1 MDTGRRP
8 GTELVPTRETPVLKR
23 SLSILA
29 LTGVAFGGVAHAQA
43 ARDYVTLVGSSTVF
57 PFASTV
63 AEHFG
68 KSNAKFKT
76 PKVEST
82 GTGGGFKLFC
92 GGVGVQY
99 PDIAN
104 ASRRVKAS
112 ELEACAANGVKDVVE
127 VKIGYDGITI
137 ATKKGAPA
145 YKLSRK
151 DLYLAVA
158 KLVPDPKDPNTLI
171 ANPYKNWHQINA
183 ALPNTSI
190 QVFGPAPNHG
200 TRDAFAELV
209 MQNGCEQYP
218 WLKSLKEVDEKRYL
232 RVCTQV
238 REDGVWTDV
247 SEDYALVMGKLAGNP
262 NALAVFT
269 FSYLDQNGDK
279 LAAATVEGK
288 APTFETIANGSYPI
302 SRPLFFYVKKAHVSV
317 IPGIKEFIAEFIS
330 DRAMGADGYL
340 AERGLIPL
348 KAAELAKTR
357 KDATDLKA
365 VRL

>member
-1 MDTGRRP
+1 MLKHSLR
-8 GTELVPTRETPVLKR
+8 VLAIA
-23 SLSILA
+23 SLSFA
-29 LTGVAFGGVAHAQA
+29 GVVHAQA

-68 KSNAKFKT
+68 KTNPKFKT

-112 ELEACAANGVKDVVE
+112 ELEACTANGVKDVVE
-127 VKIGYDGITI
+127 VKIGYDGITV
-137 ATKKGAPA
+137 AAKKGGPA
-145 YKLSRK
+145 YKLTRK
-151 DLYLAVA
+151 ELYLAVA
-158 KLVPDPKDPNTLI
+158 KVVPDPKDSNTLI
-171 ANPYKNWHQINA
+171 ANPYKTWSQINP
-183 ALPNTSI
+183 ALPNVTI
-190 QVFGPAPNHG
+190 QLFGPAPNHG
-200 TRDAFAELV
+200 TRDAFMELV
-209 MQNGCEQYP
+209 LQNGCEQYP
-218 WLKSLKEVDEKRYL
+218 WLKSLKDVDEKRYL
-232 RVCTQV
+232 KVCTQV

-247 SEDYALVMGKLAGNP
+247 SEDYALIMGKLAGNP
-262 NALAVFT
+262 QALAVFT

-279 LAAATVEGK
+279 LSAAAIEGK
-288 APTFETIANGSYPI
+288 APSFATIADGSYPI
-302 SRPLFFYVKKAHVSV
+302 SRPLYFYVKKAHVGV
-317 IPGIKEFIAEFIS
+317 IPGIKEFVAEFIS
-330 DRAMGADGYL
+330 DKAMGAEGYL

-348 KAAELAKTR
+348 KSAELAKTR

-365 VRL
+365 IRL